1 MAEGL
6 RHVVH
11 RRVHLERSQPQ
22 ARRARVGQFLEK
34 KRDYKQRAERFHVM
48 ERRIRDLAAKARFR
62 NEDEF
67 NFKMVHGK
75 LGDDGVVVLPS
86 SSSVAVRKLD
96 KKGQFRRSLEE
107 LDQNRFVLRHRS
119 TVKGKRAQA
128 AVTENATLLM
138 DGGKHVTFDDSSDS
152 DEGDDGESGSAAVS
166 DTRGDSSDSEQLSDA
181 SEGSDSD
188 STPAPKTKRG
198 KSSKAGSKADAS
210 TASRRSR
217 ATKRVREH
225 LIAVSETIE
234 AKRADD
240 ELRQRLD
247 AERELRVAVHK
258 KRQVRRARGSNVHVF
273 PFERQK

>member
-22 ARRARVGQFLEK
+22 ARRARVGRFLEK
-34 KRDYKQRAERFHVM
+34 KRDYKQRAERYHVM

-86 SSSVAVRKLD
+86 SASVAARKLD

-107 LDQNRFVLRHRS
+107 LDRNRLVLRHRS
-119 TVKGKRAQA
+119 AVKGKRAQA
-128 AVTENATLLM
+128 AVTDNATLLM
-138 DGGKHVTFDDSSDS
+138 DGGKHVTFEDGSDS
-152 DEGDDGESGSAAVS
+152 DEGEDTDPDSATAGATRRCPSDSGES
-166 DTRGDSSDSEQLSDA
+166 SDA
-181 SEGSDSD
+181 SDGSDSD
-188 STPAPKTKRG
+188 AAPAAKTRRG
-198 KSSKAGSKADAS
+198 KQSQAGSKAHAS
-210 TASRRSR
+210 TAPRRSR

-225 LIAVSETIE
+225 LIALSETIE

-240 ELRQRLD
+240 QLRQRLD